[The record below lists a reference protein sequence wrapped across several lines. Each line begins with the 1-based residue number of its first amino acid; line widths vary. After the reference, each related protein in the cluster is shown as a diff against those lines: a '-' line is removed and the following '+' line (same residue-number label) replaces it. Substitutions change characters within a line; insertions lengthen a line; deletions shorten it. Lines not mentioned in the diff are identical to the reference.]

1 MKSLLFLFSILLSIH
16 SFAQETNLGFESGNL
31 TNWQA
36 GGGTGTK
43 AANAWS
49 DNGVGVAVVT
59 GVTNFSP
66 GGGKTWNVTPY
77 GSHMASIQAGG
88 GSVQFDSMGA
98 SLGLTSS
105 SISGIKSMLSFQ
117 AQNGG
122 GGNPT
127 PTNASWMKREVQ
139 LVAGTTYRMAW
150 QYISTDY
157 TPYNDGSIMTL
168 VHKTNTSITGNL
180 NNTNSQYALLGFTNP
195 GTGNYS
201 TGSYGATGWQV
212 ATFTV
217 PTDGTYVLGFASFNL
232 GDTALSPILLVDE
245 LQGTT
250 TINGAVFQPVAPNP
264 GSTAPPP
271 PPPPPP
277 PGPVYNSNITPQQQA
292 KITNWNNRGNNSS
305 GVYIDQ
311 IGSNN
316 IINVN
321 QKGNK
326 NNYAD
331 IDVSGNTNNI
341 LINQT
346 TPTNTGS
353 GQYLELA
360 ITGSLNNVQITQQ
373 NASGKT
379 SFNVISGSNN
389 FVSVTQ
395 KDAGNHYLDLK
406 LTGSGHNVT
415 TLQQGSAQHKA
426 TISVTNAGGA
436 ATVNTTQTGS
446 TPQVYSLEQT
456 CTNAAGCSASIVQGQ

>member
-1 MKSLLFLFSILLSIH
+1 MKSLFFLISLFVSIQ
-16 SFAQETNLGFESGNL
+16 SFAQEANIGFESGNL

-36 GGGTGTK
+36 GGGIGTK
-43 AANAWS
+43 SANGWS

-59 GVTNFSP
+59 GVSNFSP

-77 GSHMASIQAGG
+77 GSHMASIQPGG
-88 GSVQFDSMGA
+88 SSVQFDSMGT

-105 SISGIKSMLSFQ
+105 SISGIKSMLAFQ

-122 GGNPT
+122 GGNPN
-127 PTNASWMKREVQ
+127 PTNASWMKRDVQ

-157 TPYNDGSIMTL
+157 TPFNDGSIMTL
-168 VHKTNTSITGNL
+168 VHKTNSSILGNL

-217 PTDGTYVLGFASFNL
+217 PQDGTYVLGFASFNL

-245 LQGTT
+245 VQGTT
-250 TINGAVFQPVAPNP
+250 ALNGTTFQPVSPNP

-271 PPPPPP
+271 PPPPAPEP
-277 PGPVYNSNITPQQQA
+277 TYNSNITPQQQTRV
-292 KITNWNNRGNNSS
+292 TNWLNRGNNSS

-311 IGSNN
+311 IGNNN
-316 IINVN
+316 IIDVI
-321 QKGNK
+321 QQGNK

-331 IDVSGNTNNI
+331 IDVFGSTNK
-341 LINQT
+341 LDINQVT
-346 TPTNTGS
+346 TTNVGS

-360 ITGSLNNVQITQQ
+360 ITGNLNEVNITQQ
-373 NASGKT
+373 NNSGKT
-379 SFNVISGSNN
+379 SFNVINGNN
-389 FVSVTQ
+389 NMLDVAQ
-395 KDAGNHYLDLK
+395 KDSGNHYLDVK
-406 LTGSGHNVT
+406 LTGNNHNVT
-415 TLQQGSAQHKA
+415 ALQQGSAQHKA

-436 ATVNTTQTGS
+436 VTVNTTQTGS
-446 TPQVYSLEQT
+446 TPQVYSLDQT
-456 CTNAAGCSASIVQGQ
+456 CTNPAGCSVTIVQGQ